1 MRAMGS
7 SEAPLGIPGR
17 GSYRRGFFK
26 GYEFVLSD
34 FGEGLR
40 KWTVAAIR
48 EWGRFHDWVA

>member
-1 MRAMGS
+1 MGS

-40 KWTVAAIR
+40 KWTVAAVR